1 MNNGRYLGLILATVV
16 AAGCSP
22 REDTMEPHVA
32 DLPSPGQAGAAAVAR
47 LAAPYNSGN
56 PFEGRLQFGDCAG
69 CHSVSAE
76 GSREK
81 GPSLR
86 DIYGQPAGHD
96 PAFRYSE
103 ALRLSGIV
111 WDEKRLDQW
120 LFNPHETLP
129 GTTMSYI
136 GIRNDARRR
145 NVIAYLVA
153 LAVP

>member
-1 MNNGRYLGLILATVV
+1 LVALVLA
-16 AAGCSP
+16 ALASASCSP
-22 REDTMEPHVA
+22 RQEAMEPHVA
-32 DLPSPGQAGAAAVAR
+32 DLPLPSQAGAAAVAR
-47 LAAPYNSGN
+47 LAPPYNSGD
-56 PFEGRLQFGDCAG
+56 PFEGQRQFGDCAA

-76 GSREK
+76 GSGEK

-96 PAFRYSE
+96 PAFGYSE
-103 ALRLSGIV
+103 ALRASGIL

-136 GIRNDARRR
+136 GIRNDTRRR